1 MATYKDLLSEK
12 NFLQVQRRARALMR
26 DGTQLVAIL
35 YSEHELI
42 FKTASGTYSK
52 RITWTQRISLED
64 MTIDMIENCRSFSDV
79 ETLLKN
85 SNLKVDC
92 DCPAD
97 LYWGYKY
104 IRTRKNAALVK
115 EHRRPVIRNPHE
127 QGFLC
132 KHLYLVLQLFPF
144 YSKALASKFRTWA
157 TQGTG
162 QVNQN
167 PNFNAASFRNTKK
180 NQNYVNKLTNP
191 NLGVTQQST
200 KNVNPNPNSLGSIAK
215 IGTLDSLR
223 ASTGSNPLNGGTFTQ
238 GVTSGVQ
245 QGVTNISNAG
255 TFSE

>member
-1 MATYKDLLSEK
+1 MQYKDLLSEK
-12 NFLQVQRRARALMR
+12 AFLKVQVRARALMR

-42 FKTASGTYSK
+42 FKTASGTFGK
-52 RITWTQRISLED
+52 RVMWTQRISLEE
-64 MTIDMIENCRSFSDV
+64 MTLDMIENCKSFHDV

-97 LYWGYKY
+97 TYWGYKY

-127 QGFLC
+127 QGYLC

-162 QVNQN
+162 QVTQN

-180 NQNYVNKLTNP
+180 NQNYIKKLTNP
-191 NLGVTQQST
+191 NLGPNASKTNTTT
-200 KNVNPNPNSLGSIAK
+200 KVNPNSLGAIAK

-223 ASTGSNPLNGGTFTQ
+223 GSSGSNPLNGGTFTQ

-245 QGVTNISNAG
+245 SGISNAG

>member
-1 MATYKDLLSEK
+1 MANYKKLLSEK
-12 NFLQVQRRARALMR
+12 QFLRVQARARSLMR
-26 DGTQLVAIL
+26 DGAQLTAIL
-35 YSEHELI
+35 YSEHKLL
-42 FKTASGTYSK
+42 FSVASGTYGK
-52 RITWTQRISLED
+52 RIMWQVEVSLED
-64 MTIDMIENCRSFSDV
+64 CTLESIENCKSFKDV
-79 ETLLKN
+79 EILLKN
-85 SNLKVDC
+85 SELKVSC
-92 DCPAD
+92 TCPAWT
-97 LYWGYKY
+97 YWGYKY
-104 IRTRKNAALVK
+104 LAWKRGYGLEP

-162 QVNQN
+162 QVTQN

-180 NQNYVNKLTNP
+180 NQNYIKKLTNP
-191 NLGVTQQST
+191 NLGPNASKTNTT
-200 KNVNPNPNSLGSIAK
+200 KVNPNSLGAIAK

-223 ASTGSNPLNGGTFTQ
+223 SSSGSNPLNGGTFTQ

-245 QGVTNISNAG
+245 SGISNAG

>member
-12 NFLQVQRRARALMR
+12 SFLRVQQRARALMR

-42 FKTASGTYSK
+42 FKTASQTYGK
-52 RITWTQRISLED
+52 RVMWTQRVSLED
-64 MTIDMIENCRSFSDV
+64 CTLEMIENCKSFKDV

-85 SNLKVDC
+85 SKLKVYC
-92 DCPAD
+92 DDPSF
-97 LYWGYKY
+97 LYFGYKY
-104 IRTRKNAALVK
+104 LAWKRGYGLEP

-127 QGFLC
+127 KGFLC

-157 TQGTG
+157 IQGTG
-162 QVNQN
+162 QVTQN

-180 NQNYVNKLTNP
+180 NQNYIKKLTNP
-191 NLGVTQQST
+191 NLGPNASKTNTAKV
-200 KNVNPNPNSLGSIAK
+200 NPNSLGAIAK

-223 ASTGSNPLNGGTFTQ
+223 SSSGSNPLNGGTFTQ

-245 QGVTNISNAG
+245 SGISNAG